1 MKTGARDDMYLR
13 SRRSNAV
20 DQSRH
25 SEREPLLGSSFA
37 VVSGSCCGA
46 VVLGEEDIGFSMSGV
61 GLSKSLV
68 VTCASKETNALL
80 RLRRRLERMERSHRG
95 DCASKDE
102 LIRDMSPLPALI
114 SSGSGSVS
122 SPTPGVLH
130 KRFADSTA
138 TFHLA

>member
-1 MKTGARDDMYLR
+1 MYLR

-25 SEREPLLGSSFA
+25 SEREPLLLGSSFA
-37 VVSGSCCGA
+37 VVSGNCCGGVGA
-46 VVLGEEDIGFSMSGV
+46 LGEEDVGFSMSGV

-114 SSGSGSVS
+114 SLGSGS
-122 SPTPGVLH
+122 
-130 KRFADSTA
+130 
-138 TFHLA
+138 